1 MHCHSIIFWLI
12 ILLII
17 NLNAAD
23 GACQS
28 CLVDMTVSGLLGAKK
43 NTSDDDGKNYVM
55 ARNIQ
60 SSALPLGLLKHRGA
74 SIYSAPA
81 KTISSNASSSRS
93 SIGVLTFITLRKL
106 LSVAYTNRA
115 ASCHHDNIMTVKQRW
130 AGGFFI
136 EENSEAN
143 DETTVGDRTDE
154 VADAE
159 DSSRTMKD
167 ENDIMSGSM
176 ILALKFYKGWISPLL
191 PPACRFLPTCSQ
203 YGVQA
208 IEEFGPSQG
217 LILTAWRLARCT
229 PLGGRGYV
237 SHCIYSFLVFLY

>member
-1 MHCHSIIFWLI
+1 
-12 ILLII
+12 
-17 NLNAAD
+17 
-23 GACQS
+23 
-28 CLVDMTVSGLLGAKK
+28 
-43 NTSDDDGKNYVM
+43 M

-115 ASCHHDNIMTVKQRW
+115 ATHYVAYTNRAATHYDDNIMTAKQRW

>member
-43 NTSDDDGKNYVM
+43 NNENEYDGKNYVM

-81 KTISSNASSSRS
+81 KSISSNASSSI

-115 ASCHHDNIMTVKQRW
+115 ATHYDDNIMTAKQRW

>member
-81 KTISSNASSSRS
+81 KSISSNASSSI

>member
-1 MHCHSIIFWLI
+1 
-12 ILLII
+12 
-17 NLNAAD
+17 
-23 GACQS
+23 
-28 CLVDMTVSGLLGAKK
+28 
-43 NTSDDDGKNYVM
+43 M

-81 KTISSNASSSRS
+81 KSISSNASSSI

>member
-1 MHCHSIIFWLI
+1 M
-12 ILLII
+12 LLII
-17 NLNAAD
+17 TINAAD

-28 CLVDMTVSGLLGAKK
+28 CLLDMTVSGLLGAKK
-43 NTSDDDGKNYVM
+43 NTSTSDDDGKNYVM

-81 KTISSNASSSRS
+81 KSIPSNVSSSRS
-93 SIGVLTFITLRKL
+93 SIGVLTFIALRKL

-115 ASCHHDNIMTVKQRW
+115 ASHHDNIMTVKHRW

-143 DETTVGDRTDE
+143 DETTVGDRTDD

-208 IEEFGPSQG
+208 IEEFGPSKG
-217 LILTAWRLARCT
+217 LILTAWRLSRCT
-229 PLGGRGYV
+229 PLGGRGYDPPKWPPV
-237 SHCIYSFLVFLY
+237 AYNYGSY